1 MTEHFPLPDGGTF
14 DGSGNEAEE
23 LRSEA
28 RAPRRKRSVGR
39 RWSRADKWRIV
50 EESHQP
56 GTSVSL
62 VARRYDVNA
71 NQVFNWRR
79 EARDG
84 RLGKPPAGIASRD
97 EMTFLPLG
105 VIGGSAD
112 DIAASAT
119 GTLAPSIPA
128 NLPAPAHA
136 GEPAGVIEI
145 ELPGGIRVRVGS
157 SVDVERL
164 RRVLSVLKGA

>member
-1 MTEHFPLPDGGTF
+1 MVEHALDAGGAVESGAETETPRP
-14 DGSGNEAEE
+14 E
-23 LRSEA
+23 LRA
-28 RAPRRKRSVGR
+28 RRHSRFLGR

-50 EESHQP
+50 EESYQP

-84 RLGKPPAGIASRD
+84 RLGKPPVGVATRG
-97 EMTFLPLG
+97 EMEFIPLG
-105 VIGGSAD
+105 VIGGDSGT
-112 DIAASAT
+112 AST
-119 GTLAPSIPA
+119 ICAPAMAVPA

-136 GEPAGVIEI
+136 GDTSGVIEI
-145 ELPGGIRVRVGS
+145 VLSGGVRVRVGP
-157 SVDVERL
+157 SVDDETL
-164 RRVLSVLKGA
+164 RRVLAVLQGTR